1 MVRGIPISTAGTQ
14 VCWAVETVAGTMPT
28 SAKLIPDIKEI
39 PDLNPQPEALD
50 TTDLSCTEYKTFIDG
65 LKDLSSATSYTA
77 NLTALLEKEWAAM
90 IEASKTAKE
99 SDLATWFFII
109 TPGLETVAFTG
120 SPSPL
125 GVNSRAV
132 NSVNE
137 IACYITPTGEPKRTT
152 TKITVTEPT
161 GE

>member
-1 MVRGIPISTAGTQ
+1 MKRGIPISTAGTQ

-28 SAKLIPDIKEI
+28 AAKLIPDIKEI
-39 PDLNPQPEALD
+39 PDLNPQPEVLD

-90 IEASKTAKE
+90 VEASQTAKKT
-99 SDLATWFFII
+99 DLATWFYII
-109 TPGLETVAFTG
+109 TPGLQTVAFTG

-125 GVNSRAV
+125 GVNRRAV

-137 IACYITPTGEPKRTT
+137 IACYITPTGEPKRTNEV
-152 TKITVTEPT
+152 ITVSEPT
-161 GE
+161 A

>member
-1 MVRGIPISTAGTQ
+1 MKRGISIISAGAQ
-14 VCWAVETVAGTMPT
+14 VGYAVETAAGTMPT
-28 SAKLIPDIKEI
+28 AAKLIPDIKEI
-39 PDLNPQPEALD
+39 PDLNPQPEVLD

-90 IEASKTAKE
+90 VEASQTAKKT
-99 SDLATWFFII
+99 DLATWFYII
-109 TPGLETVAFTG
+109 TPGLQTVAFTG

-125 GVNSRAV
+125 GVNRRAV

-137 IACYITPTGEPKRTT
+137 IACYITPTGEPKRTNEV
-152 TKITVTEPT
+152 ITVSEPT
-161 GE
+161 A

>member
-1 MVRGIPISTAGTQ
+1 MKRGIPISTAGTQ

-28 SAKLIPDIKEI
+28 AAKLIPDIKEI
-39 PDLNPQPEALD
+39 PDLNPQPEPLD
-50 TTDLSCTEYKTFIDG
+50 TSDLSCTEYKTFIDG
-65 LKDLSSATSYTA
+65 LKDLSGANSYTA

-90 IEASKTAKE
+90 IEASQTAKE
-99 SDLATWFFII
+99 NDLATWFYII
-109 TPGLETVAFTG
+109 TPGLQTVALTG

-137 IACYITPTGEPKRTT
+137 IACYITATGEPKRIND
-152 TKITVTEPT
+152 KITVTEPT
-161 GE
+161 A